1 MQVREIEPKTQ
12 QIKDDQ
18 KALMLEVEIK
28 NAQTRT
34 RTVRTINTG
43 YQKMLDALLKDS
55 KFYDGVL
62 NALDKDMAEQQSL
75 ITQTIRMG
83 IPALENVTK
92 LSTEFEGG
100 NTETQKEMVKRR
112 RTLWEHREKLEQ
124 NSRKVLELVRQDV
137 SIETIHFLIG
147 LH

>member
-43 YQKMLDALLKDS
+43 YQKMLEALLKDS
-55 KFYDGVL
+55 KFYDAVL
-62 NALDKDMAEQQSL
+62 SALDKDMTEQQSL
-75 ITQTIRMG
+75 ISQTIRLG
-83 IPALENVTK
+83 IPALENVK
-92 LSTEFEGG
+92 KFSAEYEGG
-100 NTETQKEMVKRR
+100 NSETQKEMVIRR
-112 RTLWEHREKLEQ
+112 QTLWEHRERLDQ
-124 NSRKVLELVRQDV
+124 NSRKVLEVVRQDV
-137 SIETIHFLIG
+137 SIEMIHF
-147 LH
+147 